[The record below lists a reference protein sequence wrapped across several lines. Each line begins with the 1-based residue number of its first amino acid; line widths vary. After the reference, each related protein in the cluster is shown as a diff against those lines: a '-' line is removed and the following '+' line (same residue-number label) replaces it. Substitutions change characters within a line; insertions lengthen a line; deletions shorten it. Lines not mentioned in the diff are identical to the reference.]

1 MSALPLSLAEFAPP
15 APPALKP
22 ALVKALLVHLLLLAA
37 LTWGISWKREAT
49 AVAFEAELWGVVAQQ
64 AAPVPQPAPP
74 PVAVAPTQ
82 APPLTDNSRAD
93 IKLQQE
99 KARKQALAEEQKRE
113 KLRQEQIQRMQALA
127 GTGAPEARGSAAQS
141 SSPSSTYGARIR
153 GRVIPNIVFPERDAT
168 PGNPQTKVQFRI
180 SPDGTILTPTIRIV
194 QGSGVAAWDR
204 AVLNAV
210 EKTERIPRDVDGR
223 FPDTSFELIFRVRE

>member
-15 APPALKP
+15 APAALKP

-64 AAPVPQPAPP
+64 AAPVPQPAHP
-74 PVAVAPTQ
+74 PVAVAPTRV
-82 APPLTDNSRAD
+82 PPLTDNSRAD

-99 KARKQALAEEQKRE
+99 KARKQALADEQKRE
-113 KLRQEQIQRMQALA
+113 KLRQEVLQRAQALA
-127 GTGAPEARGSAAQS
+127 GTATSDSRGSAAQS
-141 SSPSSTYGARIR
+141 SSPSSTYKARLR
-153 GRVIPNIVFPERDAT
+153 ARFIPHIVFPERDST
-168 PGNPQTKVQFRI
+168 PGNPNAEVEFRI
-180 SPDGTILTPTIRIV
+180 SPDGTILTPSIRIV
-194 QGSGVAAWDR
+194 KASGVPAWDR

-210 EKTERIPRDVDGR
+210 EKAERIPRDEGGR
-223 FPDTSFELIFRVRE
+223 FPDSFYKLNFSVRE